1 MRFLEISKATIACT
15 GTSSSQGFHLL
26 LSILRAS
33 GSPGAD
39 HLERYKHIPFPVKLI
54 SQTSIVWLARFDTKW
69 AEEERHPVIPR
80 NVLVLLR
87 YFLVVNLKNLKQI
100 KLY

>member
-1 MRFLEISKATIACT
+1 MTLSAVFCFALFYFEISKACT

-39 HLERYKHIPFPVKLI
+39 HLEKYKYIPFPVKLI

-69 AEEERHPVIPR
+69 AEEERHPVIP
-80 NVLVLLR
+80 
-87 YFLVVNLKNLKQI
+87 
-100 KLY
+100 